1 MSVKKS
7 KSRFFRALG
16 REYILPK
23 RDELSDRKKRDS
35 QLQTKD
41 ESYLKLT
48 ELVSNSQILFKAT
61 TVFPFILFP
70 DEIIVDKDKVSI
82 VSQTFF
88 AADRRE
94 SVLIKNIADCFVDT
108 SLFFGAL
115 KITDK
120 YYEDKVMT
128 VNYLKKGEAI
138 RAKDII
144 QGLVLCHEKGVDIS
158 EIKPSELMPYLLEIG
173 KATEN

>member
-1 MSVKKS
+1 MLTKKS
-7 KSRFFRALG
+7 KVRLLSG

-23 RDELSDRKKRDS
+23 NGQQPNGNDKDS
-35 QLQTKD
+35 RLPTKD
-41 ESYLKLT
+41 ESLLKLT
-48 ELVSNSQILFKAT
+48 ELLINSEILFKAT

-70 DEIIVDKDKVSI
+70 DEIIIDKDKVSI

-128 VNYLKKGEAI
+128 VNYIKKSQAI
-138 RAKDII
+138 KPKDII

-158 EIKPSELMPYLLEIG
+158 EIKPADLMPYLIEIG